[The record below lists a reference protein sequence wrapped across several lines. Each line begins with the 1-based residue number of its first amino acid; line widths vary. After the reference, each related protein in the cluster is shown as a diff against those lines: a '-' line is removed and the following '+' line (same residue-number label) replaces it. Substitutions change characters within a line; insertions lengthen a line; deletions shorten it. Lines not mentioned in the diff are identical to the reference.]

1 MNYQGDYD
9 AGTVIRFKFNT
20 FRPSTG
26 APFALAGTPSLAAY
40 KDGGDAQDT
49 DGLTLTASF
58 DGVDGMNHVSVD
70 TSADPTF
77 YSAGSSFDIVIAAG
91 TVDGV
96 SVVGVV
102 VCSFTLRKDS
112 SLKPTTAA
120 HTLDVT
126 ATGAAGIDWANVEN
140 PSTAVN
146 LSATNIDVNQV
157 VASVSGAVGS
167 VAADGISAASLAA
180 DAITEIQSGLAT
192 ALSLADA
199 QADIDT
205 IAAAVAQILVDTG
218 TDIPA
223 TLDSIGVLVT
233 AIKAKSDQLN
243 FSGANL
249 LSDIR
254 AVRGDAIIENGS
266 ASTNWGAAP

>member
-26 APFALAGTPSLAAY
+26 APFALAGSPSLAAY
-40 KDGGDAQDT
+40 KDDSTTQDT

-77 YSAGSSFDIVIAAG
+77 YSSGSSFDIVIAAG

-102 VCSFTLRKDS
+102 VGSFTLRKDS
-112 SLKPTTAA
+112 ALKPTTAA
-120 HTLDVT
+120 RTLDVS
-126 ATGAAGIDWANVEN
+126 AGGEAGIDWANIGS
-140 PSTAVN
+140 PTTAVN
-146 LSATNIDVNQV
+146 LSGTNIDTDQV
-157 VASVSGAVGS
+157 VASVSGSVGS
-167 VAADGISAASLAA
+167 VTGNVGGSVGAVAADGITATSLAA
-180 DAITEIQSGLAT
+180 SAVAEIQSGLAT
-192 ALSLADA
+192 SAALSDVGAD
-199 QADIDT
+199 
-205 IAAAVAQILVDTG
+205 V
-218 TDIPA
+218 
-223 TLDSIGVLVT
+223 VT
-233 AIKAKSDQLN
+233 IKAKTDLLT
-243 FSGANL
+243 FSGANVL
-249 LSDIR
+249 ADIR
-254 AVRGDAIIENGS
+254 AVRGDTIIENGS